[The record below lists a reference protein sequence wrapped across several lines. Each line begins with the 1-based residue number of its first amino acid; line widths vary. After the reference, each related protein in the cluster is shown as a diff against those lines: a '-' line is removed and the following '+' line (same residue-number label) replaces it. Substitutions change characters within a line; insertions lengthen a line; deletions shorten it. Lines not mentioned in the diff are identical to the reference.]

1 MLRDLSRG
9 GQAPPFFDSVNAKG
23 VPVRALLFNAL
34 LMGSA
39 VLLNFLFEGKILII
53 LLAIIVG
60 AELISW
66 SAIAIAH
73 LKFRRRYPN
82 AAFRAPLYPFANY
95 LCLGFFAFVIVLM
108 FFLPDYRTGAIVL
121 PLWIMALGLIWAGK
135 KRHDAR
141 KK

>member
-1 MLRDLSRG
+1 M
-9 GQAPPFFDSVNAKG
+9 
-23 VPVRALLFNAL
+23 PVRALLFNAL

-121 PLWIMALGLIWAGK
+121 PLWIMALGLIWVGK